1 MATVIQVRRD
11 TAANWTTVGASVT
24 LASGEIGYETDTRN
38 IKIGDGATVWNSLTY
53 YQLPN
58 LDVANATSTDLN
70 NALYRRMGRF
80 LLKTTSDTWTNTPAS
95 ATNFTAASGN
105 CVMIVTHHD
114 DNPSTGTLAQFV
126 LQQLTQ
132 ITSAGAVARTWYR
145 LYDGTNYSAWTRNV
159 DLQTNGNFGL
169 GTSTPQSLL
178 HVAGGN
184 VTISTGA
191 DVTTANQVIGQID
204 FRSDDASA
212 GASGTMGSIAVR
224 NAAGGAWGAAADAD
238 TYMTFSTAVDGTS
251 TERMRIAS
259 DGKVGIGVTP
269 TRNLSVKD
277 ASTGVG
283 LQLINSATGDAS
295 TDGLVITQ
303 TSANASILNQE
314 NGTLTI
320 GTNNTTGI
328 TMDASQNVTI
338 AGDLT
343 VSGGDIV
350 GVATTNI
357 ANAATTL
364 TLGSSTAAQ
373 TVNVSTG
380 ITASGS
386 TKAVNIGTNSAA
398 GSTTTVTLGSSS
410 GTSTVAIQ
418 GNATV
423 SGTAAITGATTT
435 TGLVTAN
442 GGITVPSG
450 KTLTVAG
457 AFALTGDT
465 IQTSEIANNAV
476 TNAIIRQSAAR
487 SVVGNSTASTAN
499 VADITASNASDAV
512 LRESGGAIG
521 FGTVATAGIAN
532 NAVATAKIA
541 DDAVTADK
549 LRDDAVTDGNRAVT
563 TNHIR
568 DVAITTAKIADDA
581 VTADKLRDDA
591 STDANRAVTT
601 NHIRDNAVTTAKI
614 TDSNVTYA
622 KIQNVSAT
630 DKLLGR
636 SSAGAGVVEEINCT
650 AAGRALL
657 DDATAA
663 AQRTTLGVV
672 SLAEMSAPGTG
683 ANSIGVGSIFFARQS
698 VSSANNQVS
707 SGTSY
712 TAVAVGTAAGF
723 KVGIT
728 GGEYL
733 YNTSAAL
740 GVTQALAT
748 GAVVKCV
755 GGVDIAT
762 NPVTFFAMFIRTS

>member
-38 IKIGDGATVWNSLTY
+38 IKIGDGATVWNSLAY

-95 ATNFTAASGN
+95 ATGFTAASGN

-132 ITSAGAVARTWYR
+132 ITASGAVARTWYR

-204 FRSDDASA
+204 FRSDDAST

-380 ITASGS
+380 ITPSGS
-386 TKAVNIGTNSAA
+386 TKTVNIGTNSAV
-398 GSTTTVTLGSSS
+398 GSTTNVTLGSSS

-423 SGTAAITGATTT
+423 SGNTTT

-450 KTLTVAG
+450 QTLTVSSGGTLSVAG
-457 AFALTGDT
+457 AFALSGDT
-465 IQTSEIANNAV
+465 IQTSEIATNAV

-487 SVVGNSTASTAN
+487 SVVGNSTNATAN
-499 VADITASNASDAV
+499 VADISATASTDAV

-521 FGTVATAGIAN
+521 FGTVATAGIADS
-532 NAVATAKIA
+532 AVATAKIA
-541 DDAVTADK
+541 DAAV
-549 LRDDAVTDGNRAVT
+549 
-563 TNHIR
+563 
-568 DVAITTAKIADDA
+568 TTAKIADDA

-591 STDANRAVTT
+591 STDTNRAVTT
-601 NHIRDNAVTTAKI
+601 NHIRTNAVTTAKI

-630 DKLLGR
+630 DRLLGR
-636 SSAGAGVVEEINCT
+636 STAGAGVVEEITCT

-657 DDATAA
+657 DDADATS
-663 AQRTTLGVV
+663 QRTTLGLTESATTVNADLLLLKDQVHGFTIFNCPVNNGNSLSGVV
-672 SLAEMSAPGTG
+672 TG
-683 ANSIGVGSIFFARQS
+683 VT
-698 VSSANNQVS
+698 SSS
-707 SGTSY
+707 
-712 TAVAVGTAAGF
+712 TALN
-723 KVGIT
+723 T
-728 GGEYL
+728 G
-733 YNTSAAL
+733 TSAAL
-740 GVTQALAT
+740 EVFLPLLGWSKVN
-748 GAVVKCV
+748 V
-755 GGVDIAT
+755 GGVFYARPSSGTWTVLI
-762 NPVTFFAMFIRTS
+762 IRSAALEYVFCCRRTA